1 MYVHNTPPLYFRF
14 YQKYQAVRKERLLKK
29 KKSPTPSNSPLPREA
44 QATLADTPCADSF
57 GKTENKGTKHNLL
70 SLFARSPKKEK
81 KSDTLKLPSAK
92 GAQAT
97 LADAQNPAQIVLR
110 KNLSSRNRRRIDIRQ
125 MSEGR

>member
-1 MYVHNTPPLYFRF
+1 LQNKEAKHDSLPLFD
-14 YQKYQAVRKERLLKK
+14 RLLKK
-29 KKSPTPSNSPLPREA
+29 KKVRHPQTPLCQGSGRRLWQTPH
-44 QATLADTPCADSF
+44 PCADIF

-110 KNLSSRNRRRIDIRQ
+110 KNLSSRNRRRIYIRQ
-125 MSEGR
+125 TSDGR